1 MAKGPNAEQEIM
13 EQYALAQVDLLEI
26 LLLPVVLIETAD
38 PTEIVVLISDTTP
51 MLSEHRVIRDSSKTS
66 FQLCIK
72 LETFHK
78 CKKNKCFKYFL
89 QVCDQC
95 VMHKVYL
102 E

>member
-38 PTEIVVLISDTTP
+38 PTEIVVLISDATP

-72 LETFHK
+72 HETFQK
-78 CKKNKCFKYFL
+78 YKKLSVINVFCKFANA
-89 QVCDQC
+89 QN
-95 VMHKVYL
+95 
-102 E
+102 